1 MTTTPSLT
9 TSLLQVDFGLLL
21 TVSLT
26 SCVMLGKILTL
37 SELQCLSVKSVSLC
51 GSLCK
56 YQGSSNSITDVANIR
71 YQQLQTVHIHK
82 R

>member
-26 SCVMLGKILTL
+26 SCVMLGKTLTL

-56 YQGSSNSITDVANIR
+56 YQGGNSITDVANIR